1 VLRIHFNSCCDPSRI
16 YSDFDEQLC
25 SDARRICCDPALDR
39 TATCSAP
46 MQPATSM
53 SNCAPM

>member
-1 VLRIHFNSCCDPSRI
+1 VLRIHFNSCCDPPARI

-25 SDARRICCDPALDR
+25 SDVTPSRA
-39 TATCSAP
+39 ATPSRGYIA
-46 MQPATSM
+46 AST